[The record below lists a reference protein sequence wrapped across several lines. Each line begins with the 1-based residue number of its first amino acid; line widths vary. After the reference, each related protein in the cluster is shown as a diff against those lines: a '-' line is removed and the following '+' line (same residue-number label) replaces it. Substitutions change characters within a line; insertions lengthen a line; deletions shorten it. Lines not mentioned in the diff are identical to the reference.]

1 MLALGKTLEKRCCL
15 RFCVRLL
22 AGSKLGHAPIAL
34 DGLKQHGA
42 TVLPVRQPVFPV
54 GERIGIGKKTLV
66 RTAGYRS

>member
-22 AGSKLGHAPIAL
+22 AGSKLGHAPIAF

-42 TVLPVRQPVFPV
+42 TVLSVRQPVFPV
-54 GERIGIGKKTLV
+54 GERISIGKKALV
-66 RTAGYRS
+66 CAA